1 MKFIL
6 VLHLCSMITNKCID
20 PHIPGY
26 QFTNHYDC
34 AIAGYAISQKTLKL
48 LVEDENYGLDRINK
62 EKCDKIAILSSVKT
76 SAFKSNG

>member
-6 VLHLCSMITNKCID
+6 VLHLCSMITSKCID

-48 LVEDENYGLDRINK
+48 LVEDENYGLERINK
-62 EKCDKIAILSSVKT
+62 EKLAIKFECRPLN
-76 SAFKSNG
+76 AA